1 MNTVLRAYRDARVR
15 TKILLGFL
23 PALLLMVVVAV
34 VLLAQ
39 GTRVR
44 RLNDEARRTL
54 VVQREAVALN
64 LALADRT
71 LALRDYLLSG
81 QDTALRLYASA
92 DAEVQRRLA
101 TASSNVR
108 DPQQRARLD
117 SAAVLARSWVDSVA
131 TPGMALRRAT
141 LLPGGPGI
149 DSVVRFFQS
158 GVGRRGATRARG
170 VLARFD
176 DRAVALADEGRRAV
190 QAGTERARD
199 TALALTILAAALSA
213 LMALWI
219 SRQIS
224 VPLNRAVDFARDV
237 AGGDLTRRVEDSGGR
252 DELGELTVTLN
263 RMAGDLQGAVGGVNT
278 ATVQVAA
285 AAEEIAASSARM
297 GQTVDDQVAA
307 AEQTSTSM
315 EEIAAQINRVAA
327 STESL
332 AASVD
337 QTSSSIGEMSQSIE
351 RTAGSADT
359 LGAAVEETA
368 STIEEMA
375 ASMAQ
380 VGRHV
385 EETRRIATEAEA
397 NARNGGETVRQTV
410 DGMRRI
416 QGDVEHLVATIRRL
430 GSRGDAVGQ
439 ISETIEDIADQTNL
453 LALNAA
459 IEAARAGEH
468 GRGFAVVAQE
478 IRRLAE
484 RSVDSAREIG
494 TTIRAVREEVS
505 QAAQSGDGV
514 AASTRDGITVAEG
527 AAGALELIVGSSART
542 SGLMQEV
549 ALATEQ
555 QILAARQAQT
565 ATQHIQR
572 IAEEVRVATREQH
585 LASRQIVEATENMNQ
600 QTQEVFAATGE
611 QKRGGEMILRA
622 TEAIAEGAR
631 AAQTSVREAERAAR
645 DVAGQAAN
653 LSELVRR
660 FRV

>member
-1 MNTVLRAYRDARVR
+1 VNTVLRAYRDARVR

-81 QDTALRLYASA
+81 QDTALQLYATA

-101 TASSNVR
+101 TASASVR
-108 DPQQRARLD
+108 DPGQRARLD
-117 SAAVLARSWVDSVA
+117 SAAVLAKSWVDSVA

-141 LLPGGPGI
+141 LRPGGPGM

-158 GVGRRGATRARG
+158 GVGRRGATRARA

-176 DRAVALADEGRRAV
+176 DRAVALADEGRQAV

-224 VPLNRAVDFARDV
+224 IPLNRAVDFARDV

-285 AAEEIAASSARM
+285 AAEQIAASSARM

-397 NARNGGETVRQTV
+397 NARDGGETVRQTV